1 MERRL
6 NKIKSIMDAVLLWT
20 TGTLLV
26 VMTLLVLYQVFTRYV
41 LNSPAGFTEE
51 LVRYFLVWTGFIGA
65 AYAFL
70 NRHHMA
76 LTFVRDRFSPGK
88 RKVLMVAIDVLVLV
102 FALLVMTVG
111 GIRLAISAS
120 EDYSALLGISRAVVY
135 AVAPAAGLAI
145 MVAQLLNIWQDV
157 TGIELKT
164 TKEADQ

>member
-6 NKIKSIMDAVLLWT
+6 NKIKGIMDAVLLWT

-65 AYAFL
+65 AYAFS

-111 GIRLAISAS
+111 GVRLAISAS